1 MGFWNMLLHTLL
13 CIALCFAS
21 LKYGLALSDKYHTDE
36 RERIHDGYYTPRHA
50 KQASENVLP
59 ATFDP
64 TLRST
69 GQATC
74 KLR

>member
-21 LKYGLALSDKYHTDE
+21 LRYGLSLSDKYHEEE
-36 RERIHDGYYTPRHA
+36 RERIHDGYYVPRHV